1 MSTYILKDVYTEY
14 LSGAVVVTPPPSN
27 IEFVA
32 GVAQGGQLM
41 TRFTISDKTTAINLF
56 KGGDLLDALI
66 ERLDAGSSMIYAVRI
81 GPAVKASLTLQ
92 DASSN
97 EVLQL
102 EAVEPGAWWNGVAVE
117 VSHNAENITI
127 EITDPEAETTYNFT
141 ATTLASLVNL
151 INGVTGEGQPLVMAS
166 IVTGASAVPTDLDTT
181 HLSGGKDGDGAN
193 GDSLTTQDIMNAIA
207 FSEQFTDVAW
217 VHFIGAAD
225 FDSDP
230 WGSGAVETAFETT
243 RALWSAILTSCANM
257 VDNNLGERFA
267 LLDFPRFQA
276 GDIENPTITELQT
289 YVDRAIAAMSDMANQ
304 NAVFILGEGK
314 FIGAEGD
321 VYVNRLTSAVSG
333 KMAAVDIQKSLLGE
347 SPVNVSSLIPEFSL
361 GQQTQLVTA
370 NINHLRVE
378 PGIGKII
385 ALSNVACPA
394 GSAYNRIEKLRA
406 IYSAGKQVR
415 TAAFPHL
422 GKPNDSA
429 GEGLQLLEADL
440 KKPLDLMVQ
449 KRQID
454 TYDLTVECTPEMRT
468 LGEANV
474 ILSVNSMKAFEI
486 ILTKVY
492 LD

>member
-1 MSTYILKDVYTEY
+1 MSTKIVKDVYTEY
-14 LSGAVVVTPPPSN
+14 LSGSVVVTPPPSN

-32 GVAQGGQLM
+32 GTAQGGQLN
-41 TRFTISDKTTAINLF
+41 TRYTISDKTTAINLF
-56 KGGDLLDALI
+56 KGGDLLDAVI
-66 ERLDAGSSMIYAVRI
+66 ERLEAGSSMIYAVRI
-81 GPAVKASLTLQ
+81 GSAVKASLTLQ

-97 EVLQL
+97 DVLLL
-102 EAVEPGAWWNGVAVE
+102 EAVEPGTWWNGVAVE
-117 VSHNAENITI
+117 VSHNGESITI
-127 EITDPEAETTYNFT
+127 EITDPETEETFAFT
-141 ATTLASLVNL
+141 STTLQGLAAAINAGQSLLNASV
-151 INGVTGEGQPLVMAS
+151 VQ
-166 IVTGASAVPTDLDTT
+166 GAAALPADLESTT
-181 HLSGGKDGDGAN
+181 LSGGNDGEA
-193 GDSLTTQDIMNAIA
+193 LTTQDIMDAIA

-217 VHFIGAAD
+217 VHFLGAAD
-225 FDSDP
+225 FDNDP
-230 WGSGAVETAFETT
+230 WGTGAVETAFENT
-243 RALWSAILTSCANM
+243 RASWSAILTSCANM

-267 LLDFPRFQA
+267 LLDFPRFEA
-276 GDIENPTITELQT
+276 ADVENPTIAELQT
-289 YVDRAIAAMSDMANQ
+289 YVDRAISAMSDMANQ

-314 FIGAEGD
+314 FIDTEGE

-361 GQQTQLVTA
+361 GHQTQLVTV
-370 NINHLRVE
+370 NINHLRIE

-406 IYSAGKQVR
+406 VYSAGKQVR

-429 GEGLQLLEADL
+429 GEGIQLLEADL